1 MPLLLELPSRN
12 KTLLER
18 RRSTSSSPAGKTLG
32 SPFACP
38 PTRGALATLRFLP
51 LAAAFGLACVFAA
64 LPAAAQPPSRSSSVP
79 ELSLGD
85 SADDNAVSVPGQM
98 ANNSARDSA
107 DPASPAPLT
116 PRELYEHVR
125 RGVVVIER
133 DGAPTAIGTVLAGD
147 GRVLTALSGLG
158 GSEDADVRYADGTGV
173 HATLG
178 YSDRALDLAL
188 LTPDSGRRTE
198 GLSASEADPT
208 DTQVRAM
215 LPGKGAHLGPAR
227 AGFTGR
233 ADAHAHGGGAVLRMW
248 NVDVQGTPVA
258 GAPLL
263 DPAGGVVAVLVRA
276 CKGPARVDPSASPGA
291 WPSSPNPG
299 LRSDRSPNLRD
310 SECQPVVVGAPVS
323 AVRSFLAHAS
333 TPADAPV
340 SSAPWLG
347 IRGEPEDAGG
357 LHGVRVVDVAPA
369 SPAEKAGLKPA
380 ADVIVA
386 VDGRPIERPEAL
398 GESIGKHAIGDSVK
412 LLVFGGGKFREVA
425 AILRPAPDGAPQR

>member
-1 MPLLLELPSRN
+1 
-12 KTLLER
+12 
-18 RRSTSSSPAGKTLG
+18 
-32 SPFACP
+32 
-38 PTRGALATLRFLP
+38 
-51 LAAAFGLACVFAA
+51 VFAV
-64 LPAAAQPPSRSSSVP
+64 LPAAAQAPSRPSRLP

-85 SADDNAVSVPGQM
+85 GADDDAVSAPGQTT
-98 ANNSARDSA
+98 NNSVLDSA
-107 DPASPAPLT
+107 DPVSPAPLT

-133 DGAPTAIGTVLAGD
+133 GGAPTAIGTVLAGD

-158 GSEDADVRYADGTGV
+158 GADDADVRYADGTGV

-178 YSDRALDLAL
+178 YSDRTLDLAL

-198 GLSASEADPT
+198 GLSASEADPA
-208 DTQVRAM
+208 DTQMRAM

-227 AGFTGR
+227 VGFKGR
-233 ADAHAHGGGAVLRMW
+233 ADAHAHGGGALLGMW

-263 DPAGGVVAVLVRA
+263 DPAGSVVAVLVRA
-276 CKGPARVDPSASPGA
+276 CRGPARVESVESPGA
-291 WPSSPNPG
+291 WPTSPNPG
-299 LRSDRSPNLRD
+299 VRSDRSPNLRD
-310 SECQPVVVGAPVS
+310 SECQPVVMGAPVS
-323 AVRSFLAHAS
+323 AVRSFLARAS
-333 TPADAPV
+333 TPPDAPV

-347 IRGEPEDAGG
+347 IRGEPQDAGG

-386 VDGRPIERPEAL
+386 VDGRPIERAEAL
-398 GESIGKHAIGDSVK
+398 GESIGKHAIGDTVK